1 MTERRADE
9 ETRDRIEEIRAGYR
23 HWSRRTI
30 AILSLLV
37 VVQLGLGI
45 LSVSLVGRQ
54 GKAEDN
60 ARRIDRIVCAQ
71 TRYLERG
78 LTLTGLDPN
87 QSIVHDELGILL
99 DELRPLG
106 HCAPG
111 PPLVIPPGPTPGR
124 GAWENP

>member
-1 MTERRADE
+1 MTERRIDD
-9 ETRDRIEEIRAGYR
+9 ETRDRIEEISVGYR
-23 HWSRRTI
+23 LWRQKTI
-30 AILSLLV
+30 AILATLV
-37 VVQLGLGI
+37 FVQLGLGI

-54 GKAEDN
+54 GKADAN

-99 DELRPLG
+99 E
-106 HCAPG
+106 
-111 PPLVIPPGPTPGR
+111 IGR
-124 GAWENP
+124 AHV